1 MKISLKVKSSLLADY
16 VIICISTDVILLG
29 WSYMGLTLA
38 SKTPPPGMPTLATSL
53 AFGAIAA
60 GIKKSISKPNPSI
73 EGSVVNAFF
82 MALST
87 TQLAL
92 AVHYNLLVWLDKIVP
107 VELSAMIGG
116 LATILLA
123 ITNFGN
129 SGYQQINSSRL
140 EDEPIE
146 EQTHINTDQI
156 DRSTNFT
163 QKTTLAE
170 LDSKPD

>member
-1 MKISLKVKSSLLADY
+1 MKISLKVKSALLADY
-16 VIICISTDVILLG
+16 VIICISTGVILLG

-38 SKTPPPGMPTLATSL
+38 SRTPPPGMPTLATSL
-53 AFGAIAA
+53 AFGAVAA
-60 GIKKSISKPNPSI
+60 GIKKSVSKPDPSV
-73 EGSVVNAFF
+73 EGSVVNTFF

-92 AVHYNLLVWLDKIVP
+92 TIHYNLLVWLDRIVP

-129 SGYQQINSSRL
+129 SGYQQSTSSQL
-140 EDEPIE
+140 KNKSIE
-146 EQTHINTDQI
+146 QEI
-156 DRSTNFT
+156 DIDTAQHR
-163 QKTTLAE
+163 
-170 LDSKPD
+170 

>member
-1 MKISLKVKSSLLADY
+1 MKISLKVKSALLADY
-16 VIICISTDVILLG
+16 VIICISIGVILLG

-38 SKTPPPGMPTLATSL
+38 SKTPPPGMPTLTTSL
-53 AFGAIAA
+53 AFGAVAA
-60 GIKKSISKPNPSI
+60 GIKKSISKPDPSV

-82 MALST
+82 MGLST

-129 SGYQQINSSRL
+129 SGYQQSNSSRL
-140 EDEPIE
+140 ENESINQE
-146 EQTHINTDQI
+146 THIDT
-156 DRSTNFT
+156 T
-163 QKTTLAE
+163 QHR
-170 LDSKPD
+170 

>member
-1 MKISLKVKSSLLADY
+1 MKISLKVKPASLADY
-16 VIICISTDVILLG
+16 VIICISTDAILLG

-38 SKTPPPGMPTLATSL
+38 SKSPPPGMPTLATSL
-53 AFGAIAA
+53 AFGAVAA
-60 GIKKSISKPNPSI
+60 GIKKSMSKQDPSV

-82 MALST
+82 MALTT

-92 AVHYNLLVWLDKIVP
+92 AVHYNLLVWLDKVVP

-129 SGYQQINSSRL
+129 SGYQQ
-140 EDEPIE
+140 
-146 EQTHINTDQI
+146 
-156 DRSTNFT
+156 TNFSRVETGSVEQEVQADLT
-163 QKTTLAE
+163 QHR
-170 LDSKPD
+170 

>member
-1 MKISLKVKSSLLADY
+1 MKISLKVKSALLADY

-29 WSYMGLTLA
+29 WNYMFLTLA

-53 AFGAIAA
+53 AFGAVAA
-60 GIKKSISKPNPSI
+60 GIKKSISKPDPSD
-73 EGSVVNAFF
+73 GSVVNAFF

-92 AVHYNLLVWLDKIVP
+92 AVHYNLLVWLDRVVL

-129 SGYQQINSSRL
+129 SGYQQSNSSRF
-140 EDEPIE
+140 ENESIE
-146 EQTHINTDQI
+146 QEIQI
-156 DRSTNFT
+156 DST
-163 QKTTLAE
+163 QDK
-170 LDSKPD
+170 

>member
-1 MKISLKVKSSLLADY
+1 MKLSFKVKSALLADY
-16 VIICISTDVILLG
+16 VIICISTGVILLG

-53 AFGAIAA
+53 AFGAVAA
-60 GIKKSISKPNPSI
+60 GVKKSISKPDPSV
-73 EGSVVNAFF
+73 EGSVVNAVF
-82 MALST
+82 MGLST

-92 AVHYNLLVWLDKIVP
+92 AVHYNLLVWLDKVVP

-129 SGYQQINSSRL
+129 SGYQQSNSSQH
-140 EDEPIE
+140 EHESIE
-146 EQTHINTDQI
+146 QEIHI
-156 DRSTNFT
+156 
-163 QKTTLAE
+163 
-170 LDSKPD
+170 DSAQNR

>member
-1 MKISLKVKSSLLADY
+1 MKLSLKVKSALLADY

-29 WSYMGLTLA
+29 WSYMFLTLA

-53 AFGAIAA
+53 AFGAVAA
-60 GIKKSISKPNPSI
+60 GIKKSMSKQDPSV

-82 MALST
+82 MALTT

-129 SGYQQINSSRL
+129 SGYQQSNSSRL
-140 EDEPIE
+140 KNESIE
-146 EQTHINTDQI
+146 QETHID
-156 DRSTNFT
+156 STRNR
-163 QKTTLAE
+163 
-170 LDSKPD
+170 

>member
-1 MKISLKVKSSLLADY
+1 MKISLKVKSALLADY
-16 VIICISTDVILLG
+16 VIICISTGVILLG
-29 WSYMGLTLA
+29 WSYMGLTLT
-38 SKTPPPGMPTLATSL
+38 SKTPPPGMPTLTTSL
-53 AFGAIAA
+53 AFGAVAA
-60 GIKKSISKPNPSI
+60 GIKKSLSKPDSSI

-92 AVHYNLLVWLDKIVP
+92 TVHYNLLVWLDKIVP

-129 SGYQQINSSRL
+129 SGYQQSTSLRPENES
-140 EDEPIE
+140 IE
-146 EQTHINTDQI
+146 QEAQVD
-156 DRSTNFT
+156 STQNR
-163 QKTTLAE
+163 
-170 LDSKPD
+170 

>member
-1 MKISLKVKSSLLADY
+1 MRISLKVKSALLADY
-16 VIICISTDVILLG
+16 VIICISTSVILLG

-53 AFGAIAA
+53 AFGAVAA
-60 GIKKSISKPNPSI
+60 GIKKSLSKPDPSI
-73 EGSVVNAFF
+73 DGSVVNAFF
-82 MALST
+82 MGLST

-129 SGYQQINSSRL
+129 SGYQQSTSSQVENESIRQ
-140 EDEPIE
+140 EIE
-146 EQTHINTDQI
+146 I
-156 DRSTNFT
+156 DTT
-163 QKTTLAE
+163 QNR
-170 LDSKPD
+170 

>member
-1 MKISLKVKSSLLADY
+1 MKIPLKVKSSSLADY
-16 VIICISTDVILLG
+16 VIICISTGVILLG

-38 SKTPPPGMPTLATSL
+38 SKTPPPGMPTLTTSL
-53 AFGAIAA
+53 AFGAVAA
-60 GIKKSISKPNPSI
+60 GIKKSVSKPDPSV

-87 TQLAL
+87 TQLAFT
-92 AVHYNLLVWLDKIVP
+92 VHYNLLVWLDKIVP

-129 SGYQQINSSRL
+129 SGYQQTPPSRL
-140 EDEPIE
+140 ENESIE
-146 EQTHINTDQI
+146 QQAQINSTEQ
-156 DRSTNFT
+156 
-163 QKTTLAE
+163 K
-170 LDSKPD
+170 